1 VGDDVDQGDGDP
13 PLAEDTRVGNFRIRG
28 LLGEGAMGQVYLA
41 QDVTLGRRVAL
52 KLIKRSV
59 MARHGVER
67 FLEEARATASF
78 NHPHIVTLHAVGEH
92 DGRPYLALEYID
104 GESLRARLRGG
115 PLPMREAVRYCRAV
129 AEAIA
134 EAHRHGLVHADLK
147 PENIVIPRDGR
158 VRVVDFGLA
167 KLVGDAPHGASGTPA
182 YMAPERWRGVP
193 PAGAIDVWAL
203 GITLHELVA
212 GARPIGDEDLPH
224 LAYSKAELALPGL
237 PEAPWGQLVRDCLT
251 VDPAGRPTSEE
262 LVRRL
267 SALLDPSGAAAAD
280 DDARCPFPGLAAFSR
295 DNAADYFGRAD
306 ELDAL
311 VEQLRA
317 YPLIPLVGPSGI
329 GKSSFIRAALLPR
342 LDDAGRW
349 VVVAMRPGAAP
360 FDSLAAALAIP
371 DYPAAAIADALRR
384 YPDSLSLAL
393 AEVAKHHDARVLLF
407 IDQFEEA
414 FTLAGDEQA
423 AVAFCDC
430 LARAALAAEPW
441 RIVLTLR
448 DDFLGRLAAAP
459 SIRPHLGAV
468 MVLAPLSAADLRAA
482 VVGPLANAGY
492 EPDAPE
498 LATRIVGDIADQPAC
513 LPLLQFTCRSLWERR
528 DAAARRVLTSEYEA
542 MGGATG
548 ALATHAQRLISELAA
563 DEVRLVRGILLALVN
578 PDGTRRPRLRS
589 ELLDG
594 MPAGSHAAVG
604 RLIDRLLDRRLVVA
618 TRDAERDD
626 ATLEVAHEALATAWP
641 QLAHW
646 LDETYEQRILVT
658 DLEQASG
665 LWQRRGERDDETWG
679 GAALAEAVR
688 RVEEWNV
695 SLSSG
700 SRAFLDASV
709 RRDRRL
715 RRRRRWLVGG
725 IMGVLTAAVVVAV
738 VLARYQQ
745 GRRNEA
751 ELDRM
756 EQKQLRVEAQRARQ
770 DLGTFTLE
778 LEPFNW
784 DVERQGPVP
793 PSTEERLHLI
803 LSWKLY
809 YADSAASRARGALYD
824 PSDLQRGTP
833 VWRDGTE
840 LAFPFRSETIEARS
854 SAAVLEVSSRGGG
867 CAPSQIFL
875 RSLPGYRDSLE
886 KGPFLIRIPIPTC
899 QASAAGMVEIPPGEF
914 YRRTSA
920 GNDEPTSLPTYQID
934 RTEVTRGAF
943 QIYEALEPWTGD
955 GSTRLPASGVETPK
969 MPVVGINY
977 TTALA
982 YCQYMGKDLPT
993 TDQWQKAFRGGLELD
1008 GRDNPSPRRETT
1020 WVGWLPWRTWLGS
1033 MSSRQANLAY
1043 DDKAEAKPVGAF
1055 PDDTSPY
1062 GVLDLAGNVSEWSRT
1077 PAERPEFK
1085 GLQTVL
1091 GANWNTRPDTDLL
1104 RRNVRHPRYLDF
1116 VIGVRCAVE

>member
-1 VGDDVDQGDGDP
+1 VDHGDGDP
-13 PLAEDTRVGNFRIRG
+13 LLAEDTRVGNFRIRG

-59 MARHGVER
+59 MERHGVER

-134 EAHRHGLVHADLK
+134 EAHRRGLVHADLK

-167 KLVGDAPHGASGTPA
+167 KLAGDAPHGASGTPA

-193 PAGAIDVWAL
+193 PTGAIDVWAL
-203 GITLHELVA
+203 GVTLHELIA
-212 GARPIGDEDLPH
+212 GFRPIADAALPH
-224 LAYSKAELALPGL
+224 LAFTKAELALPGL
-237 PEAPWGQLVRDCLT
+237 PEAPWAQIVRDCLA
-251 VDPAGRPTSEE
+251 VDAAARPTAEE

-267 SALLDPSGAAAAD
+267 AGLLDPRAAAAD

-317 YPLIPLVGPSGI
+317 HPLIPVVGPSGI

-414 FTLAGDEQA
+414 FTLASDEQA

-459 SIRPHLGAV
+459 SIRAHLGAV

-498 LATRIVGDIADQPAC
+498 LATRIVGDIAGQPAC

-528 DAAARRVLTSEYEA
+528 DAAARRVLTGEYEA

-548 ALATHAQRLISELAA
+548 ALATHAQRLIAELAA

-604 RLIDRLLDRRLVVA
+604 RLVDRLLDRRLVVA

-738 VLARYQQ
+738 LLARYQE
-745 GRRNEA
+745 GRREEA
-751 ELDRM
+751 VHDRK
-756 EQKQLRVEAQRARQ
+756 EQEQLRFDAERASR

-809 YADSAASRARGALYD
+809 HADSAASRARGALYRTD
-824 PSDLQRGTP
+824 DLQRGTP
-833 VWRDGTE
+833 VWRDAE
-840 LAFPFRSETIEARS
+840 LVFPFRSETINARS

-875 RSLPGYRDSLE
+875 QSLPGYRESHD
-886 KGPFLIRIPIPTC
+886 KGPFVIRIRIPTC
-899 QASAAGMVEIPPGEF
+899 QASAAGMIAIPSGEF
-914 YRRTSA
+914 YRRTAA
-920 GNDEPTSLPTYQID
+920 GKDEQASLSVYQID

-955 GSTRLPASGVETPK
+955 GSTRLPVTGGKSPGL
-969 MPVVGINY
+969 PVVGIDHA
-977 TTALA
+977 TALA
-982 YCQYMGKDLPT
+982 YCRYLGKDLPT
-993 TDQWQKAFRGGLELD
+993 TDQWQKAFRGGVELD
-1008 GRDNPSPRRETT
+1008 GHANPAPQREA
-1020 WVGWLPWRTWLGS
+1020 PWLGP
-1033 MSSRQANLAY
+1033 MSNRSANLGY
-1043 DDKAEAKPVGAF
+1043 EGKEEAQPVGSF

-1062 GVLDLAGNVSEWSRT
+1062 GVVDLAGNVSEWSRT
-1077 PAERPEFK
+1077 PAEQPEFQ
-1085 GLQTVL
+1085 GFLTVL
-1091 GANWNTRPDTDLL
+1091 GLNWDTKPEANLL
-1104 RRNVRHPRYLDF
+1104 RRTVRHPRYLDF
-1116 VIGVRCAVE
+1116 VIGARCVAE